1 MRQEIDDP
9 RKYRVSMSGF
19 SIKTGW
25 GDEKKI
31 IAKYPGALAPL
42 DAKQFQEWLEN
53 AEKICAEHNATL
65 TPNVEHNRRPQGV
78 RVDGPVGPHTQEG

>member
-9 RKYRVSMSGF
+9 SKWRVSMSGF

-31 IAKYPGALAPL
+31 IAVYPGKAQPL
-42 DAKQFQEWLEN
+42 DAEKYEEWLDN
-53 AEKICAEHNATL
+53 AEHICQLHNATL
-65 TPNVEHNRRPQGV
+65 TPNVELTGR
-78 RVDGPVGPHTQEG
+78 DYDDK